1 MFGSIKEILDK
12 CESEGRE
19 FWRVILED
27 DMSDRNVDEN
37 ESVEKMRELW
47 DAMYQ
52 AAKGYDGGIKS
63 ASGLSGG
70 DGRKMEEYI
79 KTHECLCGDFMG
91 NVITEALKMGES
103 NACMKRIVAAPTAGA
118 CGVMPAIL
126 VPYYE
131 RMILENIKDNE
142 QNNIKTD
149 DEDNGNNTKNNITTD
164 YGDNKSDNIM
174 TDNAEQ
180 KDKDTKAKKEADEK
194 IIKALYVAAGIGEV
208 IAERASISGARGGCQ
223 AEIGSASAMAAGALT
238 YLQGG
243 NEQQIADSVAMAL
256 KNLLGLV
263 CDPVAGLVEV
273 PCVKRNVVGAVNAVS
288 SSQMASAGIKSR
300 IPVDEVIDAMAYV
313 GDKMDESLKE
323 TGIGGLA
330 GTVSGKEIAE
340 RVL

>member
-37 ESVEKMRELW
+37 ESAQKMRELW

-52 AAKGYDGGIKS
+52 AAKGYDGSIKS

-70 DGRKMEEYI
+70 DGKKMEEYI
-79 KTHECLCGDFMG
+79 KTHECLCGEFMG
-91 NVITEALKMGES
+91 KVITEALKMGES

-131 RMILENIKDNE
+131 RMILQNINV
-142 QNNIKTD
+142 
-149 DEDNGNNTKNNITTD
+149 EDNAKNNITTD
-164 YGDNKSDNIM
+164 YGDNKSNNIT

-194 IIKALYVAAGIGEV
+194 IIKALYVAEGIGEV
-208 IAERASISGARGGCQ
+208 IARRASISGARGGCQ

-323 TGIGGLA
+323 TGVGGLA
-330 GTVSGKEIAE
+330 GTVSGKEIAG

>member
-37 ESVEKMRELW
+37 ESAQKMRELW

-52 AAKGYDGGIKS
+52 AAKGYDGSIKS

-70 DGRKMEEYI
+70 DGKKMEEYI
-79 KTHECLCGDFMG
+79 KTHECLCGEFMG
-91 NVITEALKMGES
+91 KVITEALKMGES

-131 RMILENIKDNE
+131 RMILQNINV
-142 QNNIKTD
+142 
-149 DEDNGNNTKNNITTD
+149 EDNAKNNITTD
-164 YGDNKSDNIM
+164 YGDNKSNNIT

-208 IAERASISGARGGCQ
+208 IARRASISGARGGCQ

-300 IPVDEVIDAMAYV
+300 IPIDEVIDAMAYV

-323 TGIGGLA
+323 TGVGGLA
-330 GTVSGKEIAE
+330 GTVSGKEIAG

>member
-12 CESEGRE
+12 CESDGRE

-37 ESVEKMRELW
+37 ESAQKMRELW

-52 AAKGYDGGIKS
+52 AAKGYDGSIKS

-70 DGRKMEEYI
+70 DGKKMEEYI

-91 NVITEALKMGES
+91 KVITEALKMGES

-131 RMILENIKDNE
+131 RMILQNINV
-142 QNNIKTD
+142 
-149 DEDNGNNTKNNITTD
+149 EDNAENNITTD
-164 YGDNKSDNIM
+164 YGDNKSNNIT
-174 TDNAEQ
+174 TDIEEQ

-208 IAERASISGARGGCQ
+208 IARRASISGARGGCQ

-256 KNLLGLV
+256 KNLLGLA

-323 TGIGGLA
+323 TGVGGLA
-330 GTVSGKEIAE
+330 GTVSGKEIAG

>member
-12 CESEGRE
+12 CESDGRE

-37 ESVEKMRELW
+37 ESAGKMRELW

-52 AAKGYDGGIKS
+52 AAKEYDGSIKS

-70 DGRKMEEYI
+70 DGKKMEEYI

-91 NVITEALKMGES
+91 KVITEALKMGES

-131 RMILENIKDNE
+131 RMILQNINV
-142 QNNIKTD
+142 
-149 DEDNGNNTKNNITTD
+149 EDNGNNAKNNITTD
-164 YGDNKSDNIM
+164 YGDNKSNNIT

-180 KDKDTKAKKEADEK
+180 KDKDIKAKKEADEK

-208 IAERASISGARGGCQ
+208 IARRASISGARGGCQ

-330 GTVSGKEIAE
+330 GTVSGKEIAG

>member
-12 CESEGRE
+12 CESDGRE

-37 ESVEKMRELW
+37 ESAQKMRELW

-52 AAKGYDGGIKS
+52 AAKGYDGSIKS

-70 DGRKMEEYI
+70 DGKKMEEYI
-79 KTHECLCGDFMG
+79 KTHECLCGEFMG
-91 NVITEALKMGES
+91 KVITEALKMGES

-131 RMILENIKDNE
+131 RMISQNINV
-142 QNNIKTD
+142 
-149 DEDNGNNTKNNITTD
+149 EDNANNNITTD
-164 YGDNKSDNIM
+164 YGDNKSNNIT

-208 IAERASISGARGGCQ
+208 IARRASISGARGGCQ

-273 PCVKRNVVGAVNAVS
+273 PCVKRNVVGALNAVS

-323 TGIGGLA
+323 TGVGGLA
-330 GTVSGKEIAE
+330 GTVSGKEIAG

>member
-12 CESEGRE
+12 CESDGRE

-37 ESVEKMRELW
+37 ESAQKMRELW

-52 AAKGYDGGIKS
+52 AAKGYDGSIKS

-70 DGRKMEEYI
+70 DGKKMEEYI

-91 NVITEALKMGES
+91 KVITEALKMGES

-131 RMILENIKDNE
+131 RMILQNINV
-142 QNNIKTD
+142 
-149 DEDNGNNTKNNITTD
+149 EDNAKNNITTD
-164 YGDNKSDNIM
+164 YGDNKSNNIT

-208 IAERASISGARGGCQ
+208 IARRASISGARGGCQ
-223 AEIGSASAMAAGALT
+223 AEIGSASAMAAVALT

-323 TGIGGLA
+323 TGVGGLA
-330 GTVSGKEIAE
+330 GTVSGKEIAG

>member
-12 CESEGRE
+12 CESEGKE

-37 ESVEKMRELW
+37 ESAGKMRELW

-52 AAKGYDGGIKS
+52 AANGYDGDIKS

-91 NVITEALKMGES
+91 KVITEALKMGES

-149 DEDNGNNTKNNITTD
+149 D
-164 YGDNKSDNIM
+164 
-174 TDNAEQ
+174 AEQ
-180 KDKDTKAKKEADEK
+180 KDKGTKAKKEADEK

-243 NEQQIADSVAMAL
+243 NEKQIADSVAMAL

-323 TGIGGLA
+323 TGVGGLA
-330 GTVSGKEIAE
+330 GTASGKEIAK

>member
-12 CESEGRE
+12 CESDGRE

-37 ESVEKMRELW
+37 ESAQKMRELW

-52 AAKGYDGGIKS
+52 VAKGYDGSIKS

-70 DGRKMEEYI
+70 DGKKMEEYI

-91 NVITEALKMGES
+91 KVITEALKMGES

-131 RMILENIKDNE
+131 RMILQNINV
-142 QNNIKTD
+142 
-149 DEDNGNNTKNNITTD
+149 EDNAKNNITTD
-164 YGDNKSDNIM
+164 YGDNKSNNIT

-208 IAERASISGARGGCQ
+208 IARRASISGARGGCQ

-323 TGIGGLA
+323 TGVGGLA
-330 GTVSGKEIAE
+330 GTVSGKEIAG

>member
-12 CESEGRE
+12 CESDGRE

-27 DMSDRNVDEN
+27 DMADRNVDEN
-37 ESVEKMRELW
+37 ESAGKMRELW

-52 AAKGYDGGIKS
+52 AAKGYDGSIKS

-70 DGRKMEEYI
+70 DGKKMEEYI
-79 KTHECLCGDFMG
+79 KTHECLCGEFMG
-91 NVITEALKMGES
+91 KVITEAIKMGES

-131 RMILENIKDNE
+131 RMILQNINV
-142 QNNIKTD
+142 
-149 DEDNGNNTKNNITTD
+149 EDNAKNNITTD
-164 YGDNKSDNIM
+164 YGDNKSNNIT

-208 IAERASISGARGGCQ
+208 IARRASISGARGGCQ

-323 TGIGGLA
+323 TGVGGLA
-330 GTVSGKEIAE
+330 GTVSGKEIAG

>member
-12 CESEGRE
+12 CESEGKE

-37 ESVEKMRELW
+37 ESAQKMRELW

-52 AAKGYDGGIKS
+52 AAKGYDGSIKS

-70 DGRKMEEYI
+70 DGKKMEEYI
-79 KTHECLCGDFMG
+79 KTHECLCGEFMG
-91 NVITEALKMGES
+91 KVITEALKMGES

-131 RMILENIKDNE
+131 RMISQNINVE
-142 QNNIKTD
+142 
-149 DEDNGNNTKNNITTD
+149 
-164 YGDNKSDNIM
+164 
-174 TDNAEQ
+174 DNAEQ

-208 IAERASISGARGGCQ
+208 IARRASISGARGGCQ

-323 TGIGGLA
+323 TGVGGLA
-330 GTVSGKEIAE
+330 GTVSGKEIAG

>member
-12 CESEGRE
+12 CESGGME

-37 ESVEKMRELW
+37 ESAQKMRELW

-52 AAKGYDGGIKS
+52 AAKGYDGSIKS

-70 DGRKMEEYI
+70 DGKKMEEYI

-91 NVITEALKMGES
+91 KVITEALKMGES

-126 VPYYE
+126 APYYE
-131 RMILENIKDNE
+131 RMILQNINV
-142 QNNIKTD
+142 
-149 DEDNGNNTKNNITTD
+149 EDNAENNITTD
-164 YGDNKSDNIM
+164 YGDNKSNNIT

-208 IAERASISGARGGCQ
+208 IARRASISGARGGCQ

-323 TGIGGLA
+323 TGVGGLA
-330 GTVSGKEIAE
+330 GTVSGKEIAG

>member
-12 CESEGRE
+12 CESDGRE

-37 ESVEKMRELW
+37 ESAQKMRELW

-52 AAKGYDGGIKS
+52 AAKGYDGSIKS

-70 DGRKMEEYI
+70 DGKKMEEDI
-79 KTHECLCGDFMG
+79 KTHECRCGDFMG
-91 NVITEALKMGES
+91 KVITEALKMGES

-131 RMILENIKDNE
+131 RMILQNINV
-142 QNNIKTD
+142 
-149 DEDNGNNTKNNITTD
+149 EDNAENNITTD
-164 YGDNKSDNIM
+164 YGDNKSNNIT

-208 IAERASISGARGGCQ
+208 IARRASISGARGGCQ

-256 KNLLGLV
+256 KNLLGLA

-323 TGIGGLA
+323 TGVGGLA
-330 GTVSGKEIAE
+330 GTVSGKEIAG

>member
-12 CESEGRE
+12 CESDGRE

-27 DMSDRNVDEN
+27 DMADRNVDEN
-37 ESVEKMRELW
+37 ESAGKMRELW

-52 AAKGYDGGIKS
+52 AAKGYDGSIKS

-70 DGRKMEEYI
+70 DGKKMEEYI
-79 KTHECLCGDFMG
+79 KTHECLCGEFMG
-91 NVITEALKMGES
+91 KVITEALKMGES

-131 RMILENIKDNE
+131 RMISQNINV
-142 QNNIKTD
+142 
-149 DEDNGNNTKNNITTD
+149 EDNANNAKNNITTD
-164 YGDNKSDNIM
+164 YGDNKSNNIT

-208 IAERASISGARGGCQ
+208 IARRASISGARGGCQ

-330 GTVSGKEIAE
+330 GTVSGKEIAG

>member
-1 MFGSIKEILDK
+1 
-12 CESEGRE
+12 
-19 FWRVILED
+19 
-27 DMSDRNVDEN
+27 MSDRNVDEN
-37 ESVEKMRELW
+37 ESAQKMRELW

-52 AAKGYDGGIKS
+52 AAKGYDGSIKS

-70 DGRKMEEYI
+70 DGKKMEEYI
-79 KTHECLCGDFMG
+79 KTHECLCGEFMG
-91 NVITEALKMGES
+91 KVITEALKMGES

-131 RMILENIKDNE
+131 RMILQNINV
-142 QNNIKTD
+142 
-149 DEDNGNNTKNNITTD
+149 EDNAKNNITTD
-164 YGDNKSDNIM
+164 YGDNKSNNIT

-208 IAERASISGARGGCQ
+208 IARRASISGARGGCQ

-323 TGIGGLA
+323 TGVGGLA
-330 GTVSGKEIAE
+330 GTVSGKEIAG

>member
-12 CESEGRE
+12 CESDGRE

-37 ESVEKMRELW
+37 ESAGKMRELW

-52 AAKGYDGGIKS
+52 AAKGYDGSIKS

-70 DGRKMEEYI
+70 DGKKMEEYI
-79 KTHECLCGDFMG
+79 KTHECLCGEFMG
-91 NVITEALKMGES
+91 KVITEALKMGES

-131 RMILENIKDNE
+131 RMILQNINV
-142 QNNIKTD
+142 
-149 DEDNGNNTKNNITTD
+149 EDNAKNNITTD
-164 YGDNKSDNIM
+164 YGDNKSNNI
-174 TDNAEQ
+174 TNDNAEQ
-180 KDKDTKAKKEADEK
+180 KDNDTKAKKEADEK

-208 IAERASISGARGGCQ
+208 IARRASISGARGGCQ

-323 TGIGGLA
+323 TGVGGLA
-330 GTVSGKEIAE
+330 GTVSGKEIAG

>member
-12 CESEGRE
+12 CESDGRE

-37 ESVEKMRELW
+37 ESAQKMRELW

-52 AAKGYDGGIKS
+52 AAKGYDGSIKS

-70 DGRKMEEYI
+70 DGKKMEEYI

-91 NVITEALKMGES
+91 KVITEALKMGES

-118 CGVMPAIL
+118 CGVMPAIF

-131 RMILENIKDNE
+131 RMISQNINVE
-142 QNNIKTD
+142 
-149 DEDNGNNTKNNITTD
+149 
-164 YGDNKSDNIM
+164 
-174 TDNAEQ
+174 DNAEQ

-208 IAERASISGARGGCQ
+208 IARRASISGARGGCQ

-323 TGIGGLA
+323 TGVGGLA
-330 GTVSGKEIAE
+330 GTVSGREIAG

>member
-12 CESEGRE
+12 CESDGRE

-37 ESVEKMRELW
+37 ESAQKMRELW

-52 AAKGYDGGIKS
+52 AAKGYDGSIKS

-70 DGRKMEEYI
+70 DGKKMEEYI
-79 KTHECLCGDFMG
+79 KTHECLCGEFMRK
-91 NVITEALKMGES
+91 VITEALKMGES

-131 RMILENIKDNE
+131 RMISQNINV
-142 QNNIKTD
+142 
-149 DEDNGNNTKNNITTD
+149 EDNANNNITTD
-164 YGDNKSDNIM
+164 YGDNKSNNIT

-208 IAERASISGARGGCQ
+208 IARRASISGARGGCQ

-323 TGIGGLA
+323 TGVGGLA
-330 GTVSGKEIAE
+330 GTVSGKEIAG

>member
-12 CESEGRE
+12 CESDGRE

-37 ESVEKMRELW
+37 ESAQKMRELW

-52 AAKGYDGGIKS
+52 AAKGYDGSIKS

-70 DGRKMEEYI
+70 DGKKMEEYR

-91 NVITEALKMGES
+91 KVITEALKMGES

-131 RMILENIKDNE
+131 RMILQNINV
-142 QNNIKTD
+142 
-149 DEDNGNNTKNNITTD
+149 EDNAENNITTD
-164 YGDNKSDNIM
+164 YGDNKSNNIT

-208 IAERASISGARGGCQ
+208 IARRASISGARGGCQ

-256 KNLLGLV
+256 KNLLGLA

-323 TGIGGLA
+323 TGVGGLA
-330 GTVSGKEIAE
+330 GTVSGKEIAG

>member
-37 ESVEKMRELW
+37 ESAQKMRELW

-52 AAKGYDGGIKS
+52 AAKGYDGSIKS

-70 DGRKMEEYI
+70 DGKKMEEYI
-79 KTHECLCGDFMG
+79 KTHECLCGEFMG
-91 NVITEALKMGES
+91 KVITEALKMGES

-131 RMILENIKDNE
+131 RMILQNINV
-142 QNNIKTD
+142 
-149 DEDNGNNTKNNITTD
+149 EDNAKNNITTD
-164 YGDNKSDNIM
+164 YGDNKSNNIT

-208 IAERASISGARGGCQ
+208 IARRASISGARGGCQ

-313 GDKMDESLKE
+313 GDKKDESLKE
-323 TGIGGLA
+323 TGVGGLA
-330 GTVSGKEIAE
+330 GTVSGKEIAG

>member
-12 CESEGRE
+12 CESDGKE

-27 DMSDRNVDEN
+27 DMADRNVDEN
-37 ESVEKMRELW
+37 ESAQKMRELW

-52 AAKGYDGGIKS
+52 AAKGYDGSIKS

-70 DGRKMEEYI
+70 DGKKMEEYI
-79 KTHECLCGDFMG
+79 KTHECLCGEFMG
-91 NVITEALKMGES
+91 KVITEALKMGES

-131 RMILENIKDNE
+131 RMISQNINV
-142 QNNIKTD
+142 
-149 DEDNGNNTKNNITTD
+149 EDNAKNNITTD
-164 YGDNKSDNIM
+164 YGDNKSNNIT

-208 IAERASISGARGGCQ
+208 IARRASISGARGGCQ

-323 TGIGGLA
+323 TGVGGLA
-330 GTVSGKEIAE
+330 GTVSGKEIAG

>member
-12 CESEGRE
+12 CESDGRE

-37 ESVEKMRELW
+37 ESAQKMRELW

-52 AAKGYDGGIKS
+52 AAKGYDGSIKS

-70 DGRKMEEYI
+70 DGKKMEEYI
-79 KTHECLCGDFMG
+79 KTHECLCGEFMG
-91 NVITEALKMGES
+91 KVITEALKMGES

-131 RMILENIKDNE
+131 RMILQNINV
-142 QNNIKTD
+142 
-149 DEDNGNNTKNNITTD
+149 EDNAKNNITTD
-164 YGDNKSDNIM
+164 YGDNKSNNIT

-208 IAERASISGARGGCQ
+208 IARRASISGARGGCQ
-223 AEIGSASAMAAGALT
+223 AEIGSASAMVAGALT

-323 TGIGGLA
+323 TGVGGLA
-330 GTVSGKEIAE
+330 GTVSGKEIAG

>member
-1 MFGSIKEILDK
+1 MFGSIKEILYK
-12 CESEGRE
+12 CESDGRE

-37 ESVEKMRELW
+37 ESAQKMRELW

-52 AAKGYDGGIKS
+52 AAKGYDGSIKS

-70 DGRKMEEYI
+70 DGKKMEEYI
-79 KTHECLCGDFMG
+79 KTHECLCGEFMG
-91 NVITEALKMGES
+91 KVITEALKMGES

-131 RMILENIKDNE
+131 RMISQNINV
-142 QNNIKTD
+142 
-149 DEDNGNNTKNNITTD
+149 EDNAKNNITTD
-164 YGDNKSDNIM
+164 YGDNKSNNIT

-208 IAERASISGARGGCQ
+208 IARRASISGARGGCQ

-323 TGIGGLA
+323 TGVGGLA
-330 GTVSGKEIAE
+330 GTVSGKEIAG

>member
-12 CESEGRE
+12 CESDGRE

-37 ESVEKMRELW
+37 ESAQKMRELW

-52 AAKGYDGGIKS
+52 AAKGYDGSIKS

-70 DGRKMEEYI
+70 DGKKMEESI

-91 NVITEALKMGES
+91 KVITEALKMGES

-131 RMILENIKDNE
+131 RMILQNINV
-142 QNNIKTD
+142 
-149 DEDNGNNTKNNITTD
+149 EDNAENNITTD
-164 YGDNKSDNIM
+164 YGDNKSNNIT

-208 IAERASISGARGGCQ
+208 IARRASISGARGGCQ

-256 KNLLGLV
+256 KNLLGLA

-323 TGIGGLA
+323 TGVGGLA
-330 GTVSGKEIAE
+330 GTVSGKEIAG

>member
-37 ESVEKMRELW
+37 ESAQKMRELW

-52 AAKGYDGGIKS
+52 AAKGYDGSIKS

-70 DGRKMEEYI
+70 DGKKMEEYI

-91 NVITEALKMGES
+91 KVITEALKMGES

-131 RMILENIKDNE
+131 RMILQNINVE
-142 QNNIKTD
+142 
-149 DEDNGNNTKNNITTD
+149 
-164 YGDNKSDNIM
+164 
-174 TDNAEQ
+174 DNAEQ

-208 IAERASISGARGGCQ
+208 IARRASISGARGGCQ

-323 TGIGGLA
+323 TGVGGLA
-330 GTVSGKEIAE
+330 GTVSGKEIAG

>member
-1 MFGSIKEILDK
+1 MFVSIKEILDK
-12 CESEGRE
+12 CESDGRE

-37 ESVEKMRELW
+37 ESAQKMRELW

-52 AAKGYDGGIKS
+52 AAKGYDGSIKS

-70 DGRKMEEYI
+70 DGKKMEEYI

-91 NVITEALKMGES
+91 KVITEALKMGES

-131 RMILENIKDNE
+131 RMISQNINVE
-142 QNNIKTD
+142 
-149 DEDNGNNTKNNITTD
+149 
-164 YGDNKSDNIM
+164 
-174 TDNAEQ
+174 DNAEQ

-208 IAERASISGARGGCQ
+208 IARRASISGARGGCQ

-323 TGIGGLA
+323 TGVGGLA
-330 GTVSGKEIAE
+330 GTVSGKEIAG

>member
-1 MFGSIKEILDK
+1 
-12 CESEGRE
+12 
-19 FWRVILED
+19 
-27 DMSDRNVDEN
+27 
-37 ESVEKMRELW
+37 
-47 DAMYQ
+47 
-52 AAKGYDGGIKS
+52 
-63 ASGLSGG
+63 
-70 DGRKMEEYI
+70 
-79 KTHECLCGDFMG
+79 MG
-91 NVITEALKMGES
+91 KVITEALKMGES

-131 RMILENIKDNE
+131 RMILQNINV
-142 QNNIKTD
+142 
-149 DEDNGNNTKNNITTD
+149 EDNAKNNITTD
-164 YGDNKSDNIM
+164 YGDNKSNNIT

-208 IAERASISGARGGCQ
+208 IARRASISGARGGCQ

-323 TGIGGLA
+323 TGVGGLA
-330 GTVSGKEIAE
+330 GTVSGKEIAG

>member
-12 CESEGRE
+12 CESEGKE

-37 ESVEKMRELW
+37 ESAQKMRELW

-52 AAKGYDGGIKS
+52 AAKGYDGSIKS

-70 DGRKMEEYI
+70 DGKKMEEYI
-79 KTHECLCGDFMG
+79 KTHECLCGEFMG
-91 NVITEALKMGES
+91 KVITEALKMGES

-131 RMILENIKDNE
+131 RMISQNINV
-142 QNNIKTD
+142 
-149 DEDNGNNTKNNITTD
+149 EDNAKNNITTD
-164 YGDNKSDNIM
+164 YGDNKSNNIT

-208 IAERASISGARGGCQ
+208 IARRASISGARGGCQ

-238 YLQGG
+238 YLQCG

-323 TGIGGLA
+323 TGVGGLA
-330 GTVSGKEIAE
+330 GTVSGKEIAG

>member
-1 MFGSIKEILDK
+1 MFGSITEILDK
-12 CESEGRE
+12 CESEGKE

-37 ESVEKMRELW
+37 ESAQKMRELW

-52 AAKGYDGGIKS
+52 AAKGYDGSIKS

-70 DGRKMEEYI
+70 DGKKMEEYI
-79 KTHECLCGDFMG
+79 KTHECLCGEFMG
-91 NVITEALKMGES
+91 KVITEALKMGES

-131 RMILENIKDNE
+131 RMISQNINV
-142 QNNIKTD
+142 
-149 DEDNGNNTKNNITTD
+149 EDNAKNNITTD
-164 YGDNKSDNIM
+164 YGDNKSNNIT
-174 TDNAEQ
+174 TDNAEK

-208 IAERASISGARGGCQ
+208 IARRASISGARGGCQ

-323 TGIGGLA
+323 TGVGGLA
-330 GTVSGKEIAE
+330 GTVSGKEIAG

>member
-12 CESEGRE
+12 CESDGRE

-37 ESVEKMRELW
+37 ESAGKMRELW

-52 AAKGYDGGIKS
+52 AAKGYDGSIKS

-70 DGRKMEEYI
+70 DGKKMEEYI
-79 KTHECLCGDFMG
+79 KTHECLCGEFMG
-91 NVITEALKMGES
+91 KVITEALKMGES

-131 RMILENIKDNE
+131 RMISQNINV
-142 QNNIKTD
+142 
-149 DEDNGNNTKNNITTD
+149 EDNAKNNITTD
-164 YGDNKSDNIM
+164 YGDNKSNNIT

-180 KDKDTKAKKEADEK
+180 KGKDTKAKKEADEK

-208 IAERASISGARGGCQ
+208 IARRASISGARGGCQ

-330 GTVSGKEIAE
+330 GTVSGKEIAG

>member
-1 MFGSIKEILDK
+1 
-12 CESEGRE
+12 
-19 FWRVILED
+19 
-27 DMSDRNVDEN
+27 MSDRNVDEN
-37 ESVEKMRELW
+37 ESAQKMRELW

-52 AAKGYDGGIKS
+52 AAKGYDGSIKS

-70 DGRKMEEYI
+70 DGKKMEEYI
-79 KTHECLCGDFMG
+79 KTHECLCGEFMG
-91 NVITEALKMGES
+91 KVITEALKMGES

-131 RMILENIKDNE
+131 RMISQNINV
-142 QNNIKTD
+142 
-149 DEDNGNNTKNNITTD
+149 EDNAKNNITTD
-164 YGDNKSDNIM
+164 YGDNKSNNIT

-208 IAERASISGARGGCQ
+208 IARRASISGARGGCQ

-323 TGIGGLA
+323 TGVGGLA
-330 GTVSGKEIAE
+330 GTVSGKEIAG

>member
-12 CESEGRE
+12 CESDGRE

-37 ESVEKMRELW
+37 ESAQKMRELW

-52 AAKGYDGGIKS
+52 AAKGYDGSIKS

-70 DGRKMEEYI
+70 DGKKMEEYI

-91 NVITEALKMGES
+91 KVITEALKMGES

-131 RMILENIKDNE
+131 RMILQNINV
-142 QNNIKTD
+142 
-149 DEDNGNNTKNNITTD
+149 EDNAKNNITTD
-164 YGDNKSDNIM
+164 YGDNKSNNIT

-180 KDKDTKAKKEADEK
+180 NDKDTKAKKEADEK

-208 IAERASISGARGGCQ
+208 IARRASISGARGGCQ

-323 TGIGGLA
+323 TGVGGLA
-330 GTVSGKEIAE
+330 GTVSGKEIAG

>member
-12 CESEGRE
+12 CESDGRE

-37 ESVEKMRELW
+37 ESAQKMRELW

-52 AAKGYDGGIKS
+52 AAKGYDGSIKS

-70 DGRKMEEYI
+70 DGKKMEEYI
-79 KTHECLCGDFMG
+79 KTHECLCGEFMG
-91 NVITEALKMGES
+91 KVITEALKMGES

-131 RMILENIKDNE
+131 RMILQNINV
-142 QNNIKTD
+142 
-149 DEDNGNNTKNNITTD
+149 EDNAKNNITTD
-164 YGDNKSDNIM
+164 YGDNKSNNIT

-180 KDKDTKAKKEADEK
+180 KDKDTEAKKEADEK

-208 IAERASISGARGGCQ
+208 IARRASISGARGGCQ

-323 TGIGGLA
+323 TGVGGLA
-330 GTVSGKEIAE
+330 GTVSGKEIAG

>member
-12 CESEGRE
+12 CESDGRE
-19 FWRVILED
+19 FCRVILED
-27 DMSDRNVDEN
+27 DMADRNVDEN
-37 ESVEKMRELW
+37 ESAGKMRELW

-52 AAKGYDGGIKS
+52 AAKGYDGSIKS

-70 DGRKMEEYI
+70 DGKKMEEYI
-79 KTHECLCGDFMG
+79 KTHECLCGEFMG
-91 NVITEALKMGES
+91 KVITEALKMGES

-126 VPYYE
+126 LPYYE
-131 RMILENIKDNE
+131 RMISQNINVDDNA
-142 QNNIKTD
+142 
-149 DEDNGNNTKNNITTD
+149 KNNITTD
-164 YGDNKSDNIM
+164 YGDNKSNNIT

-208 IAERASISGARGGCQ
+208 IARRASISGARGGCQ

-330 GTVSGKEIAE
+330 GTVSGKEIAG